1 MSDQWRELRERLG
14 KNSPV
19 IATATAIAELLRERD
34 RLESDLAASR
44 REVAAL
50 REALRKHCIKH
61 AQCAECGKSW
71 MFPFGDDYPEEHE
84 PGCLAALVEGTTVA
98 PTGSDKCE

>member
-1 MSDQWRELRERLG
+1 MSDALSRLRNMWPDPITREERL
-14 KNSPV
+14 
-19 IATATAIAELLRERD
+19 AFADELE
-34 RLESDLAASR
+34 ASR

-71 MFPFGDDYPEEHE
+71 MFPFGEDYPEEHE
-84 PGCLAALVEGTTVA
+84 PRCLAALSEGTTAA
-98 PTGSDKCE
+98 PGGEQ